1 MFHIAKE
8 EEIKGGKVTD
18 IYFARTVQVLRAKG
32 RNPRARAEII
42 LKGFPSGWQWGIFAG
57 LDEALHLLEGIP
69 VDVEAMQEGSWFH
82 TLQPVMAIEGHYLD
96 YAIYET
102 ALLGILCQASGVA
115 TKTARCK
122 KAAGGKSI
130 ISFGARRMHPAIA
143 PMIDRSAFIGGCDA
157 VSVIASAEAI
167 GETPMG
173 TMPHSLILMMGDVAQ
188 AAKAFHEVIDPQVKR
203 VVLVDTFCDEKAESL
218 KVAEALGK
226 DLYGVRLDTPSSR
239 RGDIYKILQEVR
251 WELDYRGYGHV
262 KLFVSGGLDEEE
274 IRRLRDIVHSFGV
287 GTSIS
292 NAPVLDFGMD
302 IVEID
307 GRPVAKRG
315 KMSGRKQV
323 WRCPSCRKTEVL
335 PSHLAPNPCSCGER
349 FLPLLRPMLQ
359 KGKSVVEA
367 PTPQQIRSSVLAE
380 LSSLPG

>member
-1 MFHIAKE
+1 MFHIAKD
-8 EEIKGGKVTD
+8 EEIKSGKVTD
-18 IYFARTVQVLRAKG
+18 IYFARTVQILKAKG

-42 LKGFPSGWQWGIFAG
+42 LKGFPLGWQWGIFAG
-57 LDEALHLLEGIP
+57 LDEALHLLEGLPI
-69 VDVEAMQEGSWFH
+69 DVEAMEEGTWFN
-82 TLQPVMAIEGHYLD
+82 TMQPVMAIEGDYLD

-122 KAAGGKSI
+122 KAAGGKGI

-173 TMPHSLILMMGDVAQ
+173 TMPHALILMMGDVTS
-188 AAKAFHEVIDPQVKR
+188 AAKAFHEVIDPKVHR

-218 KVAEALGK
+218 KVAESLDK

-251 WELDYRGYGHV
+251 WELDYRGYQHV
-262 KLFVSGGLDEEE
+262 KLFVSGGIDEGD
-274 IRRLRDIVHSFGV
+274 ILKLRDMVDSFGV

-292 NAPVLDFGMD
+292 NAPVLDLGMD

-307 GRPVAKRG
+307 GHPAAKRG
-315 KMSGRKQV
+315 KMSGRKRV
-323 WRCPSCRKTEVL
+323 WRCPSCRQTIVL
-335 PSHLAPNPCSCGER
+335 PFHSDPSQCSCGQE
-349 FLPLLRPMLQ
+349 FQTLLKPML
-359 KGKSVVEA
+359 KNGRLLVDLPS
-367 PTPQQIRSSVLAE
+367 PRQIRDLVLAE
-380 LSSLPG
+380 LYFLT

>member
-8 EEIKGGKVTD
+8 LEIKEGRVTD
-18 IYFARTVQVLRAKG
+18 IYFARTVQILKAKG
-32 RNPRARAEII
+32 RNPRTRAEIV

-57 LDEALHLLEGIP
+57 LDEALDLLEGIP
-69 VDVEAMQEGSWFH
+69 VDVEAIQEGSWFR
-82 TLQPVMAIEGHYLD
+82 TLQPVMAIEGNYLD

-167 GETPMG
+167 GEAPMG
-173 TMPHSLILMMGDVAQ
+173 TMPHSLILIMGDVVE
-188 AAKAFHEVIDPQVKR
+188 AAKAFHQVIDPQVHR

-218 KVAEALGK
+218 KVAEVLGK

-239 RGDIYKILQEVR
+239 RGDIYRILQEVR

-302 IVEID
+302 IVEIE

-315 KMSGRKQV
+315 KMSGAKQV

-335 PSHLAPNPCSCGER
+335 PSHSSPDPCSCGETL
-349 FLPLLRPMLQ
+349 LPLLRPMLQ
-359 KGKSVVEA
+359 KGKRVCDS
-367 PTPQQIRSSVLAE
+367 PPPQQIRSWVLAE
-380 LSSLPG
+380 LPSLPG